1 MYVVFLKKNALY
13 ADVIMAGR
21 TRVAMETEM
30 RSEGCD
36 VQKYGITETNTF
48 FQVETEAHANAL
60 AEHLAIAHPGKE
72 VLVSNV
78 QHIFQTEKPAAA
90 KKKTVSEKGVL
101 PA

>member
-21 TRVAMETEM
+21 IRVAFETEH
-30 RSEGCD
+30 RSDGCD
-36 VQKYGITETNTF
+36 VSKFAVTEANTF

>member
-21 TRVAMETEM
+21 TRVAMETEL

-60 AEHLAIAHPGKE
+60 AEYLAISHPGKE